1 MLMNQGNPTKTRS
14 PRFFL
19 REKTFIFRLVSTKI
33 FPSMAQY
40 HKVVDYYSRSNDDI
54 SSISQAATHAT
65 A

>member
-40 HKVVDYYSRSNDDI
+40 HKVVDYYSRSNDDM
-54 SSISQAATHAT
+54 
-65 A
+65 